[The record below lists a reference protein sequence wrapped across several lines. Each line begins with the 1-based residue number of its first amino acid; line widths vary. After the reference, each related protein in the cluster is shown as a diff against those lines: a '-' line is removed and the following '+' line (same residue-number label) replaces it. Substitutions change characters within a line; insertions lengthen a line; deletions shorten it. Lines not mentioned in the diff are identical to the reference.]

1 MSAPSS
7 CCISGYLHT
16 GTPKGTEETVHGLP
30 TYVSPGKQ
38 ADKCKTV
45 VFLAD
50 IFGFQL
56 PNVRLLADEWADQ
69 GYYVLVPDI
78 YQGDPIDNSMLVSF
92 LPPRHRSLPDGQTL
106 LRAAS
111 ARLELQTD
119 RICSSISRT

>member
-7 CCISGYLHT
+7 CCISGHLHT

-38 ADKCKTV
+38 ADKSKTV

-92 LPPRHRSLPDGQTL
+92 PSSSSSLAPRPPDPTPVC
-106 LRAAS
+106 
-111 ARLELQTD
+111 
-119 RICSSISRT
+119 ICSA